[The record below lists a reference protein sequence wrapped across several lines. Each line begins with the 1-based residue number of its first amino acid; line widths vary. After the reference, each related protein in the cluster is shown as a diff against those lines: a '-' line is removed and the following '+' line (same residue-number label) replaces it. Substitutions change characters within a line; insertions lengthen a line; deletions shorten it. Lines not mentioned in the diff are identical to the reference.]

1 MDIATIGLKIDSEGV
16 VIAAER
22 LDDLTEASVKA
33 EAAAASVGKQA
44 TDTAAKVKGMG
55 GSAEKAAGSADK
67 LSEAQRRAAK
77 VLKDY
82 GLSAGQQ
89 KAAFAQL
96 PAQITDIV
104 TSLISGQP
112 AYLVAIQQG
121 GQLKDS
127 FGGIAPAARALIGAI
142 SPLTVGLSSAAAV
155 IGVMIYGINQGQ
167 KEFENFTRTIVTN
180 GGAAGVTAGQLGL
193 MAEALDRVGG
203 TRAQAVEALSAIAAT
218 GSVGAENLKK
228 FGETAV
234 NAERFLGV
242 SVSEIAKNFAAL
254 GKDPVQGSI
263 KLNESLNYLNATTL
277 EQIRNLKE
285 AGKTT
290 EAAQLAQTAYSNAV
304 NGQSIKVAESIG
316 GISNA
321 WRYVAENAIKA
332 KDAALSYFATQSDD
346 SRLAQLQSI
355 RGSRPLGVV
364 SGERGPRAQQ
374 VANDAEERQL
384 QSRIDLLKA
393 GSEYE
398 KQIGDRRRE
407 GFAAQEANLRVSQ
420 GLLTK
425 QEQLNKAVA
434 DYNANLEKQR
444 KAGLTVDPA
453 KAAQD
458 LARLRESFADKGGPA
473 ASLTTDDSV
482 RDAVQALADFN
493 QRLQDQIATFGMS
506 EDAALAYRLSVGDLA
521 DEVAAAGPLGLEY
534 ARSITEQSAKLRE
547 AKEAQDAFN
556 RSVANQRA
564 LANDRSDA
572 GRALADIGVGP
583 KQRRFN
589 QGLASRL
596 QDPANLNPGAS
607 DYKRQ
612 LADLKEYNKAA
623 LAQYTENFNAVEA
636 KADDFSLQLNESF
649 LAYAESFSKVGL
661 ELGASLVGAIQQA
674 TDATAELAA
683 QTLLWG
689 GDGVEAAKA
698 IARSL
703 ITETATAFIKAGI
716 ESAAFY
722 ALQKAEIITTAALSR
737 AATTSNTAT
746 SVASSGA
753 IATAA
758 APAAAL
764 TSLSTAGSNAIPA
777 AIGIALVSG
786 AIGALLG
793 GAFEKGGSPPVG
805 KISLVGEKGPEL
817 FIPQGAGTII
827 PAGPTAALLNGGG
840 TGLMLGSAT
849 TSNLQVA
856 VYNSQSE
863 NVNARAQV
871 AQGPDGEQI
880 LQIVIDAIDDPG
892 STLNRRLSNRTGAR
906 TQGSLG

>member
-1 MDIATIGLKIDSEGV
+1 MDITTIGLKIDSEGV
-16 VIAAER
+16 LVATDR
-22 LDDLTEASVKA
+22 LNAFTEAAIKA
-33 EAAAASVGKQA
+33 EAAAASVGSQA
-44 TDTAAKVKGMG
+44 ADTSAKVKGMG
-55 GSAEKAAGSADK
+55 GSAEKATGSADK

-127 FGGIAPAARALIGAI
+127 FGGIVPAARALIGVI
-142 SPLTVGLSSAAAV
+142 SPLAVGLGAASAV

-180 GGAAGVTAGQLGL
+180 GGAAGVTAGQLEL
-193 MAEALDRVGG
+193 MAEALDRIGG

-218 GSVGAENLKK
+218 GSVGADNLQK
-228 FGETAV
+228 FGQTADD
-234 NAERFLGV
+234 AQRFLGV

-254 GKDPVQGSI
+254 GKDPVQTSI

-290 EAAQLAQTAYSNAV
+290 EAAQFAQTAYSNAV

-332 KDAALSYFATQSDD
+332 KDAAVSYFATQSDD

-355 RGSRPLGVV
+355 RGSRALGVV

-374 VANDAEERQL
+374 VINDAEERQL
-384 QSRIDLLKA
+384 QSRLDLLKA

-398 KQIGDRRRE
+398 KQIGERRRE

-425 QEQLNKAVA
+425 QEQLNKAVT

-458 LARLRESFADKGGPA
+458 LQRIRDSFASKSGVTPK
-473 ASLTTDDSV
+473 LETDDSV

-506 EDAALAYRLSVGDLA
+506 EEAALAYRLSLGDLSG
-521 DEVAAAGPLGLEY
+521 EVARAGPLGLEY
-534 ARSITEQSAKLRE
+534 ARSIAEHTAKLID

-596 QDPANLNPGAS
+596 QDPANLNPGAP
-607 DYKRQ
+607 DYDRQ
-612 LADLKEYNKAA
+612 LAGLKEYNKTA

-636 KADDFSLQLNESF
+636 KADDFGLQLNESF

-722 ALQKAEIITTAALSR
+722 ALQKAEIISTAALSR

-764 TSLSTAGSNAIPA
+764 TTLSTAGSNAIPA

-827 PAGPTAALLNGGG
+827 PAAQTAAMLSGGG
-840 TGLMLGSAT
+840 SALALPGGSLEV
-849 TSNLQVA
+849 N
-856 VYNSQSE
+856 YNVT
-863 NVNARAQV
+863 NRFADARFTPGDVRREA
-871 AQGPDGEQI
+871 DGSLTIEG
-880 LQIVIDAIDDPG
+880 VIDQINDPG
-892 STLNRRLSNRTGAR
+892 SRMSQTLARRMGVRS
-906 TQGSLG
+906 QGSIG